1 MIGQFIPDVFI
12 LVGMV
17 TMDEYFGA
25 NNDWSKYEGIIG
37 GGTYYILALLH
48 EMN

>member
-17 TMDEYFGA
+17 TMDEFFGA
-25 NNDWSKYEGIIG
+25 SKRRLIEI
-37 GGTYYILALLH
+37 
-48 EMN
+48 